1 MEIILT
7 LVYAIIIGFYNVFK
21 KISLKKSSDS
31 VILVLFTT
39 VAFLLSLIWIP
50 FGVSVPIN
58 FIPIFA
64 LKGFLL
70 SVSWFLILKILKDA
84 DLSATTVT
92 QVISSVVT
100 FVLGLIIFKEQTNIL
115 QIVGSVIIVV
125 GVALTNLLNKNS
137 KGKLTKTHLILL
149 ICSALITT
157 SSNLIDKYTT
167 TYLNAQQ
174 VQFWFLFFVCMFS
187 WLFFTIECFKNKRF
201 LIRKQDLKNYWIYLI
216 GLFLFVGD
224 LFLFLAYKVPNS
236 KMITI
241 SILSKFK
248 VVVTVCAGIFIFK
261 EKNIVKKII
270 LTLLIVLGTILI
282 SIA

>member
-261 EKNIVKKII
+261 EKNIIKKII
-270 LTLLIVLGTILI
+270 LTFLIMLGTILI

>member
-174 VQFWFLFFVCMFS
+174 VQFWFLFFVCIFS
-187 WLFFTIECFKNKRF
+187 WLFFTVECLINKKF
-201 LIRKQDLKNYWIYLI
+201 LIAKQDLKNYWIYLI

-261 EKNIVKKII
+261 EKNIIKKII
-270 LTLLIVLGTILI
+270 LTFLIMLGTILI

>member
-174 VQFWFLFFVCMFS
+174 VQFWFLFFVCIFS
-187 WLFFTIECFKNKRF
+187 WLFFTVECLINKKF
-201 LIRKQDLKNYWIYLI
+201 LIAKQDLKNYWIYLI